1 MEIKK
6 YFEEKANY
14 LYSARLLKFVVILLV
29 VLLTVNSF
37 VTYTLID
44 RQKIILIPPSIS
56 TQVYVGG
63 TDASEEYL
71 KAMVRYVSALVLN
84 YNPTVAR
91 AQFNDF
97 LKMVHPSSFAAYK
110 DSFYALAD
118 KIETGNVS
126 SAYYI
131 SSIKVNKAENTIIIN
146 GLLNQW
152 TQDKQF
158 ITNESK
164 NFILKFKIDNGMFY
178 VVEFKEY
185 KQGE

>member
-14 LYSARLLKFVVILLV
+14 LYGARLLKFTVVILV
-29 VLLTVNSF
+29 VLLIVNSF
-37 VTYTLID
+37 VTYTMIKN
-44 RQKIILIPPSIS
+44 QKTILVPPSIS
-56 TQVYVGG
+56 TQAYVGG
-63 TDASEEYL
+63 SDASEEYL
-71 KAMVRYVSALVLN
+71 KAMARYISALVLN

-97 LKMVHPSSFAAYK
+97 LKLVSPSTFPAYK
-110 DSFYALAD
+110 DAFYSLAE
-118 KIETGNVS
+118 KIETSQVS
-126 SAYYI
+126 SVYYV
-131 SSIKVNKAENTIIIN
+131 SQIKVNKKEGSMIIL

-164 NFILKFKIDNGMFY
+164 QYILKYKINDGMFS

-185 KQGE
+185 KQGD

>member
-6 YFEEKANY
+6 YLEEKANY
-14 LYSARLLKFVVILLV
+14 LYGARLLKFTVVILV
-29 VLLTVNSF
+29 VLLIVNSF
-37 VTYTLID
+37 VTYTMIKKQ
-44 RQKIILIPPSIS
+44 RTILVPPSIS
-56 TQVYVGG
+56 TQVYVSGS
-63 TDASEEYL
+63 DASEEYL
-71 KAMVRYVSALVLN
+71 KAMARYISALVLN

-97 LKMVHPSSFAAYK
+97 LKLVSPSTFPAYK
-110 DSFYALAD
+110 DAFYSLAD
-118 KIETGNVS
+118 KIEAGQVS

-131 SSIKVNKAENTIIIN
+131 TQIKVNKKEGNMILT

-164 NFILKFKIDNGMFY
+164 QYILKYKINDGMFS

-185 KQGE
+185 KQGD